1 VGVQALEERC
11 QPGAGADGGHT
22 VCEVE
27 GAVGCGG
34 GLFDFACGEVGVA
47 EPGPSW
53 ELCER
58 RAAAPKK
65 TWSMD
70 AEGGFL

>member
-1 VGVQALEERC
+1 VHVQALEERC
-11 QPGAGADGGHT
+11 QPGAGADGGHS

-47 EPGPSW
+47 EPG
-53 ELCER
+53 EV
-58 RAAAPKK
+58 
-65 TWSMD
+65 
-70 AEGGFL
+70 EGLVAGIGVVVGGQRGFQDGDGS